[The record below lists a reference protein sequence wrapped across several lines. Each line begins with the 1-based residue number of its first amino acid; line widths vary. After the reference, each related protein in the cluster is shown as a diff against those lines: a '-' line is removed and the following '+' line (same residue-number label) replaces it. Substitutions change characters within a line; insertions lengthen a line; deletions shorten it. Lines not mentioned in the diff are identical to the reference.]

1 MGWWSFALIFSLYFF
16 CGACKEI
23 GKCFPHSMLL
33 LLTFVCLSLLLLF
46 CFAFT
51 CSRNRRHIWFYLH
64 GFLLHLKTC
73 YGISLP
79 KIWQY
84 RNPSKNRG
92 YTWAHVEFLKV
103 FRQKCQAH
111 NLKVVGSNPTPA
123 TIKTLR
129 TPLSFWMAV
138 FCFSGLKRR
147 LINKHFSALVRSQN
161 HYIFDILQ

>member
-64 GFLLHLKTC
+64 GFLLHLNTC

-111 NLKVVGSNPTPA
+111 NLKVVGSNPTLA
-123 TIKTLR
+123 TISHPFCNCRVLRKSCPLNHQDPTNTSFFLDGGFLLLKFKETL
-129 TPLSFWMAV
+129 
-138 FCFSGLKRR
+138 
-147 LINKHFSALVRSQN
+147 NK
-161 HYIFDILQ
+161 